1 MTQDIRDEI
10 PDTAVQATGPS
21 AYEQVAAWLQA
32 NDMSYSENPKGRC
45 FALRITCEHAD
56 FQVTID
62 AADEL
67 PDARLLVLAW
77 SPVRVPEARRPA
89 VADLL
94 ARVNRSTWIG
104 CMALDSNDGVVSVR
118 IALPIDDGA
127 LTERQLEH
135 VFYSTVNLADRYLP
149 GVCATAFGGVAPD
162 LAFEMGQAPA
172 REGLQ

>member
-1 MTQDIRDEI
+1 MTQDIRDEL
-10 PDTAVQATGPS
+10 PDTTVQAIGS
-21 AYEQVAAWLQA
+21 SIFEQVAAWLQA
-32 NDMSYSENPKGRC
+32 NDMNYSEKSEGRY
-45 FALRITCEHAD
+45 FALRITGEHAD
-56 FQVTID
+56 FQATID
-62 AADEL
+62 AAGEL

-77 SPVRVPEARRPA
+77 YPVRVSEARRPA

-94 ARVNRSTWIG
+94 ARINRSTWLG

-118 IALPIDDGA
+118 IALPIDDGV

-149 GVCATAFGGVAPD
+149 GVCATAFGGAVPD

>member
-1 MTQDIRDEI
+1 MTQDIRDEL
-10 PDTAVQATGPS
+10 PDTAVQAAEVS
-21 AYEQVAAWLQA
+21 VCEQVAVWLQA
-32 NDMSYSENPKGRC
+32 NDMSYSENPEGRY
-45 FALRITCEHAD
+45 FALRVTGEHAD
-56 FQVTID
+56 FQMTID
-62 AADEL
+62 AAGEL

-77 SPVRVPEARRPA
+77 YPVRVPGARRPA

-94 ARVNRSTWIG
+94 ARINRSTWLG

-118 IALPIDDGA
+118 TALPVDDGA

-149 GVCATAFGGVAPD
+149 GVCATAFGGAVPD

>member
-1 MTQDIRDEI
+1 MTQDIRDEL
-10 PDTAVQATGPS
+10 PGTAVQAAEVS
-21 AYEQVAAWLQA
+21 VFEQVAAWLQA
-32 NDMSYSENPKGRC
+32 NDMSYSENPEGRY
-45 FALRITCEHAD
+45 FALRVTGEHAD
-56 FQVTID
+56 FQMTID
-62 AADEL
+62 AAGEL
-67 PDARLLVLAW
+67 PDARLIVLAW
-77 SPVRVPEARRPA
+77 YPVRVPGARRPA

-94 ARVNRSTWIG
+94 ARINRSTWLG

-118 IALPIDDGA
+118 TALPVDDGA

-149 GVCATAFGGVAPD
+149 GVCATAFGGAVPD

>member
-1 MTQDIRDEI
+1 MTQDIRDEL
-10 PDTAVQATGPS
+10 PETAAQAAEVS
-21 AYEQVAAWLQA
+21 VFEQVAAWLQA
-32 NDMSYSENPKGRC
+32 NDMSYSENPEGRY
-45 FALRITCEHAD
+45 FALRVTGEHAD
-56 FQVTID
+56 FQMTVD
-62 AADEL
+62 AAGEL
-67 PDARLLVLAW
+67 PDARLLVRAW
-77 SPVRVPEARRPA
+77 YPVRVPGARRPA

-94 ARVNRSTWIG
+94 ARINRSTWLG

-118 IALPIDDGA
+118 TALPVDDGA

-149 GVCATAFGGVAPD
+149 GVCATAFGGAVPD

>member
-1 MTQDIRDEI
+1 MTQDIRDEL
-10 PDTAVQATGPS
+10 PETAVQAAEVS
-21 AYEQVAAWLQA
+21 VFEQVAAWLQA
-32 NDMSYSENPKGRC
+32 NDMSYSENPEGRY
-45 FALRITCEHAD
+45 FALRITGEHAD
-56 FQVTID
+56 FQMTID
-62 AADEL
+62 AAGEL

-77 SPVRVPEARRPA
+77 YPVRVPEARRPA

-94 ARVNRSTWIG
+94 ARINRSTWLG

-118 IALPIDDGA
+118 TALPVDDGA

-149 GVCATAFGGVAPD
+149 GVCATAFGGAVPD

-172 REGLQ
+172 PAGLQ